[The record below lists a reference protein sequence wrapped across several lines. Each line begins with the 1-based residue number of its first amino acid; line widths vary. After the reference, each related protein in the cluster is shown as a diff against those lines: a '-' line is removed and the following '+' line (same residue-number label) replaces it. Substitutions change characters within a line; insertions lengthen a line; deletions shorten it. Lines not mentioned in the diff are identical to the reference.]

1 MSRSCR
7 QGGRGRLRWA
17 AWASVLLA
25 AAGCGGSGEGAAGG
39 EPPPLDRYELGGDF
53 ELVDQRGEAFSLS
66 HRRGRPLLLFFGFTR
81 CAASCP
87 TTLSKLGEVVR
98 RLPAPAV
105 EVLLVSVDPGHDTP
119 EALAAYCAGY
129 PYRLTGLTGTPEA
142 VAAVARQYGAGFGP
156 DDDGGIGHTSRTY
169 LIDGEGVVRFLF
181 SEQDGVDK
189 MTGVIRRLL

>member
-17 AWASVLLA
+17 AWAAVLLA

-156 DDDGGIGHTSRTY
+156 DDDGEIGHTSRTY

-189 MTGVIRRLL
+189 MAGVIRRLL

>member
-1 MSRSCR
+1 M
-7 QGGRGRLRWA
+7 
-17 AWASVLLA
+17 
-25 AAGCGGSGEGAAGG
+25 
-39 EPPPLDRYELGGDF
+39 
-53 ELVDQRGEAFSLS
+53 
-66 HRRGRPLLLFFGFTR
+66 
-81 CAASCP
+81 
-87 TTLSKLGEVVR
+87 VR

-156 DDDGGIGHTSRTY
+156 DDDGEIGHTSRTY

-189 MTGVIRRLL
+189 MAGVIRRLL

>member
-1 MSRSCR
+1 MSR
-7 QGGRGRLRWA
+7 
-17 AWASVLLA
+17 
-25 AAGCGGSGEGAAGG
+25 
-39 EPPPLDRYELGGDF
+39 PPLDRYELGGDF

-105 EVLLVSVDPGHDTP
+105 GGAPRQRRPRARYTRGAGRVLRRLPVPPHRSDRDPGGGGGGGPGSTAPASGDRTTT
-119 EALAAYCAGY
+119 AGS
-129 PYRLTGLTGTPEA
+129 A
-142 VAAVARQYGAGFGP
+142 
-156 DDDGGIGHTSRTY
+156 HTSRTY

-189 MTGVIRRLL
+189 MAGVIRRLL